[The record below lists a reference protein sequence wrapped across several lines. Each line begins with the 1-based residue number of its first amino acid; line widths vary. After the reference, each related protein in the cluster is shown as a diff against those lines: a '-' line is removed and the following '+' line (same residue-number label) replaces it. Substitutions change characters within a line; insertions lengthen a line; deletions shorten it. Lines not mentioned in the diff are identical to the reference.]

1 MGRPPDPGGC
11 GAPRRRLGRR
21 FSGFPVFRFSGF
33 PVFRQTQKGR
43 SSGAREPVRC
53 GPRGGCNK
61 PLMRRIAAYCGA
73 NVARWAAHAL
83 RARRRPQWGG
93 TRVAGLR
100 RSAACHGCDTLRHCC
115 AELCGGTRR
124 YSGTLSTIYSGL
136 TLLGCAVQCDGT
148 RLSLAWAPL
157 RCGETPPV
165 QPHSGVLRR
174 VAAYCGVYW
183 GSVCAAAVGRRCA
196 VLCVWPDLPPRR
208 IPA

>member
-1 MGRPPDPGGC
+1 M
-11 GAPRRRLGRR
+11 RRAAAAARAAIFR
-21 FSGFPVFRFSGF
+21 FPSFPVFRFSGF
-33 PVFRQTQKGR
+33 PSNPEGAFFR
-43 SSGAREPVRC
+43 GAGAGALRAARRC
-53 GPRGGCNK
+53 NT
-61 PLMRRIAAYCGA
+61 PLMWRIAAYCGA
-73 NVARWAAHAL
+73 NAARWAAHAL

-174 VAAYCGVYW
+174 VAACCGVYW
-183 GSVCAAAVGRRCA
+183 GTVCAAAVGRRCA
-196 VLCVWPDLPPRR
+196 VLCVWPYLPPRR
-208 IPA
+208 M